1 MRIGLHL
8 IFVLMLGLG
17 IGHYLL
23 PRNEAG
29 HWISISLASA
39 GCLGMV
45 LTEVVIK
52 ALGSKS

>member
-23 PRNEAG
+23 PRNDVG